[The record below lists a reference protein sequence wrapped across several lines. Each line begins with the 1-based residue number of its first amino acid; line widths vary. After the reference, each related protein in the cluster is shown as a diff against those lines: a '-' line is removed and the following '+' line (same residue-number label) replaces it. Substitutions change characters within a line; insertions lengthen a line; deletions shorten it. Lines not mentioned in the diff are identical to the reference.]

1 MDLLSAMLTLF
12 LVMDPIGNVP
22 LFLVYLKNVEER
34 RRTAVVVRESCIA
47 LGILLFFL
55 LFGPAL
61 MHLLRLQ
68 PAALHIAGGVLLF
81 LISVGMIFPGSLH
94 IGGGG
99 GGDTAPAEEPFLV
112 PLATPLLA
120 GPSAIA
126 TIMIFASGQP
136 QRLATWFAALV
147 AAWVATTA
155 ILMLSPRLSRLLG
168 HRGLIACERL
178 MGMTLTVIAVQ
189 MFLDGLR
196 LFLDLPKA

>member
-1 MDLLSAMLTLF
+1 MDLLSAMLD
-12 LVMDPIGNVP
+12 VVSGHGPCRQRPAVP
-22 LFLVYLKNVEER
+22 GLSEKR
-34 RRTAVVVRESCIA
+34 GRAAADGRGRAESCIA

-61 MHLLRLQ
+61 LHLLRIQ

-81 LISVGMIFPGSLH
+81 LIAVGMIFPGSLH
-94 IGGGG
+94 IGGS
-99 GGDTAPAEEPFLV
+99 DVPPAEEPFLV

-126 TIMIFASGQP
+126 TIMIFSSRQP
-136 QRLATWFAALV
+136 ERLATWFAALV

-155 ILMLSPRLSRLLG
+155 ILMLAPRLSRLLG

-196 LFLDLPKA
+196 LFLNLPKA

>member
-1 MDLLSAMLTLF
+1 MELLSAMLTLF

-47 LGILLFFL
+47 LAILLFFL
-55 LFGPAL
+55 LFGPML
-61 MHLLRLQ
+61 MDLLRIQ

-81 LISVGMIFPGSLH
+81 LIAVGMIFPGAVHLGAS
-94 IGGGG
+94 
-99 GGDTAPAEEPFLV
+99 DAPLEEEPFLV

-126 TIMIFASGQP
+126 TIMIFSSKQTS
-136 QRLATWFAALV
+136 RLGEVFVVLALV
-147 AAWVATTA
+147 VAWIATTA

-196 LFLDLPKA
+196 LFLSLPKA

>member
-12 LVMDPIGNVP
+12 LVMDPVGNVP

-47 LGILLFFL
+47 LVILLFFL

-61 MHLLRLQ
+61 MHLLRIE

-81 LISVGMIFPGSLH
+81 LISVGMIFPGSVH
-94 IGGGG
+94 IGGS
-99 GGDTAPAEEPFLV
+99 DTPPAEEPFLV

-126 TIMIFASGQP
+126 TIMIFSSRQP
-136 QRLATWFAALV
+136 SRLATGLLALV
-147 AAWVATTA
+147 VAWVATTA

-178 MGMTLTVIAVQ
+178 MGMVLTVIAVQ

-196 LFLDLPKA
+196 LFLTLPKA

>member
-12 LVMDPIGNVP
+12 LVMDPVGNVP

-61 MHLLRLQ
+61 LHLLRIQ

-81 LISVGMIFPGSLH
+81 LIAVGMIFPGSLH
-94 IGGGG
+94 IGGS
-99 GGDTAPAEEPFLV
+99 DVPPAEEPFLV

-126 TIMIFASGQP
+126 TIMIFSSRQP
-136 QRLATWFAALV
+136 ERLATWFAALV

-155 ILMLSPRLSRLLG
+155 ILMLAPRLSRLLG

-196 LFLDLPKA
+196 LFLNLPKA